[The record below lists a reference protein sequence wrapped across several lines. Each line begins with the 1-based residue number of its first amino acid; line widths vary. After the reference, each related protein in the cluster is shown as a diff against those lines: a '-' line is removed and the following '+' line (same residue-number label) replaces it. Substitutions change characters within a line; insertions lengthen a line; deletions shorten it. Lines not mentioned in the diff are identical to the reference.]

1 MNKSGPVSHKYL
13 AGGAFIASPRMDE
26 PLSGVPNAAYQEPII
41 KQTQLVPPMTSNSVT
56 KNCYYASAQSPQ
68 FVLDAIKKKIGC
80 GSSHGGAV

>member
-41 KQTQLVPPMTSNSVT
+41 K
-56 KNCYYASAQSPQ
+56 
-68 FVLDAIKKKIGC
+68 
-80 GSSHGGAV
+80 